1 MGQKANPDT
10 KPGFKQELETILEKE
25 NNKKRL
31 ALMAGGAV
39 VMFFVL
45 PFVLKLFPQEIQAN
59 VEFLRLL
66 ILNQIF
72 IGIVG
77 WHSNYFGK
85 YGVYIPMS
93 FIIIFALSELVLY
106 SQISW
111 SMEIDYIQT
120 GYILYFLKKFVARK
134 MALDEK
140 KKNKPF
146 PKSVTGRK

>member
-10 KPGFKQELETILEKE
+10 KPGFRQELETILTQE
-25 NNKKRL
+25 NKKRL
-31 ALMAGGAV
+31 ALMAAGAA
-39 VMFFVL
+39 VMFFIFPL
-45 PFVLKLFPQEIQAN
+45 VLKLFPQEIQAN

-77 WHSNYFGK
+77 WHSNYFRK
-85 YGVYIPMS
+85 YGVYIPMA
-93 FIIIFALSELVLY
+93 FIVLFALSELVLY
-106 SQISW
+106 RQISW

-134 MALDEK
+134 IALDEK